1 MEMEKEGADASLGPY
16 NWMGH
21 PGRRYII
28 VVVVYSGVEACWV
41 RMVCF
46 FSLNFEVAQTVI
58 AWFALILIAS
68 GPVSNILKK
77 WAPSGTVSLASARY
91 WNIFR
96 HSWLRIPYLLR
107 LSFGWLVVVGIFLS
121 MVFGFR
127 NDDESL
133 GARAIPLSGIVVFQ
147 TTFFLASENRSRI
160 QWPTVIN
167 GLILQQVIAMFVLKT
182 RAGFDIFDWIVN
194 VVIDF
199 FGFTIAGKVFVWDEA
214 TASKEWLI
222 INIIASVFLFLAF
235 VELLY
240 YIGVME
246 WILKKLAWFFFNIM
260 NISGAEAVVAA
271 SSPIVGQGDAACL
284 VKPYMNLMTRS
295 ELHLVL
301 TSGYSTISGTFVAI
315 YVSLGVPAQNL
326 ITSSCISIPAVI
338 AISKMRCPEMEEPVT
353 RGNVVVN
360 RGEQANK
367 PENVIHAFFKGA
379 AFGLQIAAQII
390 ANTLVFLSFLSLVN
404 SLLTW
409 IGLGF
414 GIPRT
419 ELLPVARLLAT
430 KLVANEL
437 VAYTELQALMK
448 TDAAL
453 SARAYTI
460 TTYAL
465 CGFANISSLAV
476 TGVIAA
482 LAPSKATTAA
492 KIAFSALLCGF

>member
-1 MEMEKEGADASLGPY
+1 
-16 NWMGH
+16 
-21 PGRRYII
+21 
-28 VVVVYSGVEACWV
+28 
-41 RMVCF
+41 
-46 FSLNFEVAQTVI
+46 
-58 AWFALILIAS
+58 
-68 GPVSNILKK
+68 
-77 WAPSGTVSLASARY
+77 
-91 WNIFR
+91 
-96 HSWLRIPYLLR
+96 
-107 LSFGWLVVVGIFLS
+107 
-121 MVFGFR
+121 
-127 NDDESL
+127 
-133 GARAIPLSGIVVFQ
+133 
-147 TTFFLASENRSRI
+147 
-160 QWPTVIN
+160 
-167 GLILQQVIAMFVLKT
+167 
-182 RAGFDIFDWIVN
+182 
-194 VVIDF
+194 
-199 FGFTIAGKVFVWDEA
+199 
-214 TASKEWLI
+214 
-222 INIIASVFLFLAF
+222 
-235 VELLY
+235 
-240 YIGVME
+240 
-246 WILKKLAWFFFNIM
+246 
-260 NISGAEAVVAA
+260 
-271 SSPIVGQGDAACL
+271 
-284 VKPYMNLMTRS
+284 MTRS

-414 GIPRT
+414 GIHQLTLQLIFGYIFYPLAFLIGIPRT

-492 KIAFSALLCGF
+492 KIAFSALLCGFLTTMQTAAIAGMLI